1 MLKRAINGVR
11 WRVKNRF
18 QEIVL
23 EAVLKRKAY
32 DYVGLAYL
40 KAAMEAAD
48 FFVENMSLAA
58 DLKNKADLLKFAAS
72 EVQNQGLWLEFGVFE
87 ARDIKVLSGFTKDTV
102 YGFDSFE
109 GLPEDWTFFQRKGR
123 FSLDGHLPE
132 VPDNVVLIKGWFDN
146 TLPAFLD
153 ANPESIALLHI
164 DSDLY
169 SSAEYVLSEVADRLV
184 PGTVI
189 LFDDFLNYPAWKD
202 GEAKAFFEFIERTDK
217 QIEYIGFA
225 SEQQAVAVRIKT

>member
-1 MLKRAINGVR
+1 MLKRAINGIKR
-11 WRVKNRF
+11 RVETRLQKL
-18 QEIVL
+18 IL
-23 EAVLKRKAY
+23 EAVFKRGPY

-40 KAAMEAAD
+40 KAGMEAAD
-48 FFVENMSLAA
+48 FFVEHMALAE

-72 EVQNQGLWLEFGVFE
+72 RVQNQGLWLEFGVFQG
-87 ARDIKVLSGFTKDTV
+87 RDIRVLSGYTEGKL

-123 FSLDGHLPE
+123 FSLSERLPE
-132 VPDNVVLIKGWFDN
+132 VPGNVELVKGWFED

-153 ANPESIALLHI
+153 EHPEPIAFLHI

-169 SSAEYVLSEVADRLV
+169 SSAKYVLSEVADRLV

-189 LFDDFLNYPAWKD
+189 LFDDFLNYPDWKD
-202 GEAKAFFEFIERTDK
+202 GEAKAFFEIVEEVGK
-217 QIEYIGFA
+217 NYEYIGF
-225 SEQQAVAVRIKT
+225 SSKQQAVALQFLE